1 MHELAIAQGIID
13 KVDETAAGRTV
24 RRVIVEIG
32 RDSCVSADAL
42 SFSFG
47 LVAEGSA
54 AQGAVLDIRSVA
66 GMALNLKSME
76 VEEAA

>member
-1 MHELAIAQGIID
+1 MHELAVAQSIVE
-13 KVDETAAGRTV
+13 KVDETAAGRKV

-32 RDSCVSADAL
+32 RNSCVSGEAL

-47 LVAEGSA
+47 LA
-54 AQGAVLDIRSVA
+54 AKGTAVDGAALEIRAVD
-66 GMALNLKSME
+66 GTALNLKSME